1 MKTLWIEGEDA
12 EALRGFARAQPHP
25 YRLYETEG
33 GFVLEL
39 AAVEPRTVE
48 EARARFGGR
57 VRELELAE
65 EGCRD
70 DA

>member
-1 MKTLWIEGEDA
+1 MKTLWIEGE
-12 EALRGFARAQPHP
+12 EAGPLRDFARAQPHP

-39 AAVEPRTVE
+39 VAVAPSVIEKART
-48 EARARFGGR
+48 RFGGR